1 METVDSEQAKA
12 RLSELLDK
20 VETGEEVVITRRG
33 APVAQLSPAA
43 RFSKPP
49 FPFRELAEFRASM
62 PRLKRPSVE
71 VLREIRDEGR

>member
-12 RLSELLDK
+12 RLGELLDK
-20 VETGEEVVITRRG
+20 VETGEEIVITRQG

-43 RFSKPP
+43 GSGKPP

-62 PRLKRPSVE
+62 PRLKRSSVE
-71 VLREIRDEGR
+71 VLRELRDEGR